1 MAEEQE
7 YLRNSFPYLWI
18 ACNAISVLYIC
29 INNAQSFINKRLC
42 FPLIL
47 SHQTTCSPLTKK
59 RLTSAGSKG
68 HIILGSDWLLF
79 FYIVNLCIKICMI
92 ERVQQDY

>member
-1 MAEEQE
+1 M
-7 YLRNSFPYLWI
+7 
-18 ACNAISVLYIC
+18 
-29 INNAQSFINKRLC
+29 

-47 SHQTTCSPLTKK
+47 ISHQTSPRTKK

-68 HIILGSDWLLF
+68 HVILGSDWLLSIHCQCF
-79 FYIVNLCIKICMI
+79 FYTVNLGIKICMI